1 VIRVILPAHLKT
13 LARVTGEVTL
23 DLTGAATIDGVLEAI
38 ETRYPALRGTV
49 RDHATHKRRPF
60 IRFFA
65 CGQDLSHEATDL
77 VLPEAVVNGTE
88 PFIIVGAMAGG

>member
-1 VIRVILPAHLKT
+1 MIRVILPAHLKT

-49 RDHATHKRRPF
+49 RDHVTHKRRPF

>member
-1 VIRVILPAHLKT
+1 MIRVILPAHLKT